1 MAHIVLADLPSSE
14 WTWWKMWW
22 FWYFEDNMWEED
34 YFGDSDDDLDE
45 VIMSLEAALDSDM
58 DVDSEDDL

>member
-14 WTWWKMWW
+14 WIWWKMLW

-58 DVDSEDDL
+58 DVDSENDL